1 MPANSRWDLIRRLR
15 VNSLHKSTT
24 GKHFLFQAFPQPNC
38 TPGYTATPHTQRIV
52 MHTNTSSSI
61 VISRRVLNKC
71 KYAYKILKKR
81 RKILKYAVGMSNRYS
96 HQKKYNGIF
105 RKANRKL
112 GIVGTYPGYLSNTT
126 PAGDRTN
133 KLADQHHYA
142 VLINAT
148 ICILRSWHKGHVY
161 FLQRCFASTI
171 NPTISNRSQ
180 KPDDVAFIS

>member
-1 MPANSRWDLIRRLR
+1 
-15 VNSLHKSTT
+15 
-24 GKHFLFQAFPQPNC
+24 
-38 TPGYTATPHTQRIV
+38 

-81 RKILKYAVGMSNRYS
+81 RKILKYAVGMSNRHS
-96 HQKKYNGIF
+96 HKKKYNGIF

-133 KLADQHHYA
+133 KLAD
-142 VLINAT
+142 
-148 ICILRSWHKGHVY
+148 
-161 FLQRCFASTI
+161 
-171 NPTISNRSQ
+171 
-180 KPDDVAFIS
+180 